1 MGLHSYFGNKSF
13 DVVFGKTINNVINSY
28 LKKVT
33 DIDFDY
39 EFEIKSRHANDDE
52 YYNWIVEVYT
62 DIPLPRTFNYNDEYK
77 IKKKLDGFHHSILS
91 NEIKDML
98 SNIGVDTRSFGNTVG
113 VKLKNLK

>member
-39 EFEIKSRHANDDE
+39 EFEIKSREANDDE

-62 DIPLPRTFNYNDEYK
+62 DIPLPRTFKYNDEYK

-91 NEIKDML
+91 NEIKNML
-98 SNIGVDTRSFGNTVG
+98 TSMGVDIKSFGNSVG
-113 VKLKNLK
+113 IKFMNLK